1 MIKNFNSSCSR
12 IANLTVSGAVSTSK
26 TTIQTV
32 QINKFKLWIW
42 IFFNNICFDHI
53 SKKLFLTLIR
63 KNIFKYKISNTTENL
78 MYTKNLN
85 FVFYQKNVTAVKNPA
100 KLLWEWFNLLLLSL
114 KEFFRCVY
122 VVSNFHVNI
131 VQWFHFHI
139 NEKKLQL
146 IFYVGMGVFHFSNS
160 IWNWNLF
167 LILIYF
173 HS

>member
-1 MIKNFNSSCSR
+1 M
-12 IANLTVSGAVSTSK
+12 L
-26 TTIQTV
+26 
-32 QINKFKLWIW
+32 
-42 IFFNNICFDHI
+42 DHI

-100 KLLWEWFNLLLLSL
+100 KFFWEWFNLLLLSL

-131 VQWFHFHI
+131 VQ
-139 NEKKLQL
+139 
-146 IFYVGMGVFHFSNS
+146 
-160 IWNWNLF
+160 
-167 LILIYF
+167 
-173 HS
+173 